1 MSEYPGYYFW
11 KSGPD
16 PEPKCPIVSN
26 IAQYSCT
33 ISTYT
38 PVKVFMIPPV
48 IQDRITSQ
56 QERITAQQERITAKQ
71 ERITAKQN
79 RIPLKDISPMG
90 SYTPMELIMP
100 VDPINNFELDDFGD
114 IVNGFIDD
122 GDDFIDV
129 VNDF

>member
-48 IQDRITSQ
+48 IQDRITAK
-56 QERITAQQERITAKQ
+56 QERITAQQERITAQQ
-71 ERITAKQN
+71 E

-90 SYTPMELIMP
+90 SCTPMELIMP

>member
-56 QERITAQQERITAKQ
+56 QDRITAQQDRIT
-71 ERITAKQN
+71 
-79 RIPLKDISPMG
+79 LKDISPMG